1 MRNLKPVCAAV
12 ILGLALSIPANAG
25 NIHTPGFINPPP
37 MPPPPL
43 ALNST
48 GNIGTAGVTSAA
60 SEDTS
65 TPDFV
70 DVLWALLSLF

>member
-1 MRNLKPVCAAV
+1 MRNLKPICAAV
-12 ILGLALSIPANAG
+12 ILGLALSIPAYAG
-25 NIHTPGFINPPP
+25 NIHTPGVINPPP
-37 MPPPPL
+37 LPPL

-48 GNIGTAGVTSAA
+48 ASIGTAGVTSAA

-70 DVLWALLSLF
+70 AVLLALLSLF

>member
-1 MRNLKPVCAAV
+1 MRNLKPIGAAV
-12 ILGLALSIPANAG
+12 ILGLALSIPANGG

-37 MPPPPL
+37 PPPPL

-48 GNIGTAGVTSAA
+48 GSIGTVGVTWAA
-60 SEDTS
+60 SKDTS

-70 DVLWALLSLF
+70 AVLWALLSLF